1 MKMVFMQFL
10 LFYLNN
16 LSEIS
21 TQWSMAY

>member
-1 MKMVFMQFL
+1 MQFL